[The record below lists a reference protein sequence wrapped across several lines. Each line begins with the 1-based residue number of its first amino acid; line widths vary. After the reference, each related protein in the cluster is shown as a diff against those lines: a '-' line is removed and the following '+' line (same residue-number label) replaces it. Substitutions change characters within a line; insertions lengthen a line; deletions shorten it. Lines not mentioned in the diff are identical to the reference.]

1 MTPPSP
7 EDCEGQ
13 KTTPRGLETH
23 IDTGGEADMNTG
35 GGENTLRHTKR
46 GLEPNKDKKKRM
58 DSGMSARA
66 NTDVNVLLFKAHTS
80 KQ

>member
-23 IDTGGEADMNTG
+23 IDTGGEADMHTG
-35 GGENTLRHTKR
+35 GGGVRRSKTPSDTQREALSQTKT
-46 GLEPNKDKKKRM
+46 KKRM

-66 NTDVNVLLFKAHTS
+66 NTDVNVLLF
-80 KQ
+80 